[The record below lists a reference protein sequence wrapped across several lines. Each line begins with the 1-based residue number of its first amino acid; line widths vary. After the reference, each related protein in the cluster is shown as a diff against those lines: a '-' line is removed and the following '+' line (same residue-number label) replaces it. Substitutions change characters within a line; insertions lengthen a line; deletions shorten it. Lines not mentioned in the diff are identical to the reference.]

1 MGSRTRPEAFSARRQ
16 VEAKRGFMAFKKIKE
31 KFSSWMKSLAA
42 ANEKE
47 YGKKELSCCGMNKQK

>member
-47 YGKKELSCCGMNKQK
+47 